1 MRHPD
6 LIRPL
11 LSISPNILRLGFV
24 LAALVLL
31 GCVPNLFAQPTLRP
45 PATVVRAGPKVI
57 PFFTTE
63 SDPQQLAIL
72 RELIAEYQRLNP
84 NVEVD
89 IVLASPAS
97 RGRRLLTA
105 LASGADL
112 GIFEIEPMLM
122 PNWVSAGYLLPL
134 DDIVRDIGAS
144 DFADG
149 SLFQYDGRVY
159 ALPYA
164 VSVYGLWVRTDLL
177 QSAGLGLPQN
187 YADVLTAAKTLT
199 RGGIYGIA
207 LPGGQNIATL
217 NYFSTFLWQNG
228 GDYFNCDGKVT
239 FGEPAA
245 LEAIRRWQALSQ
257 HAPPGFTTW
266 DYREQIDAYLKGQV
280 AMAMYA
286 GRLGVQLDETNPKLA
301 ERTTVIFPPWGQV
314 KVTLGV
320 WSRFGIAA
328 GTRYQKEA
336 KDFLRWLLS
345 GDRLYRY
352 DMVMPGH
359 MIPPLRSVRAMP
371 LENTSPYAQR
381 HRDWIQSFYDW
392 SSYANHPAMNMGSI
406 RDGRFERS
414 ATVPPWVQ
422 EVLGTPGII
431 DTMLQEIGLRGKS
444 PEQAWQDAARKLEQA
459 TSAWRAAHPGW
470 VPPKCG
476 TP

>member
-1 MRHPD
+1 METQSTR
-6 LIRPL
+6 
-11 LSISPNILRLGFV
+11 SITAIAPSVFR
-24 LAALVLL
+24 LAALCVLL
-31 GCVPNLFAQPTLRP
+31 AMPGCAMTP
-45 PATVVRAGPKVI
+45 PKQSTARAAPSATRAGPQVI

-63 SDPQQLAIL
+63 SDPQQLAL
-72 RELIAEYQRLNP
+72 LQKLIVEYQRLNP

-89 IVLASPAS
+89 IVMASPAS

-112 GIFEIEPMLM
+112 GIFEIEPTLM

-177 QSAGLGLPQN
+177 KEAGLGVPQN
-187 YADVLTAAKTLT
+187 YADVLAAAQALT
-199 RGGIYGIA
+199 RGGVYGIA

-228 GDYFNCDGKVT
+228 GDYFSCDGKVT

-257 HAPPGFTTW
+257 YAPPGFTTW
-266 DYREQIDAYLKGQV
+266 DYREQIDAYLKGQA

-286 GRLGVQLDETNPKLA
+286 GRLGVQLEETSPQLA
-301 ERTTVIFPPWGQV
+301 DRTTVIFPPWGQTQ
-314 KVTLGV
+314 VTLGV
-320 WSRFGIAA
+320 WSRFAIAA

-336 KDFLRWLLS
+336 KDFLRWLLT

-352 DMVMPGH
+352 DMVLPGH

-371 LENTSPYAQR
+371 LNDASPYVRR

-392 SSYANHPAMNMGSI
+392 SPYVNHPAMNMGSI
-406 RDGRFERS
+406 RAGRFERS

-422 EVLGTPGII
+422 EVFGAPGII
-431 DTMLQEIGLRGKS
+431 DTMLQEIALRGKS
-444 PEQAWQDAARKLEQA
+444 PEIAWQDAVRKLEQA
-459 TSAWRAAHPGW
+459 TSAWRASHPNW
-470 VPPKCG
+470 IPPKCG